1 MGDRPID
8 AYTSTDAVALRNKLI
23 VVMMTMLCV
32 GLYTFSVT
40 MALGLETPCRQFLEP
55 VTVYLET
62 TPYSP
67 DTIVVQLVM
76 PTLL

>member
-8 AYTSTDAVALRNKLI
+8 AYTSTDAAALRNKLI

-40 MALGLETPCRQFLEP
+40 MALGLEKPCRQFREP
-55 VTVYLET
+55 LTVYLET